1 MSDDRREV
9 SGNDGDP
16 RDAKGHGISLGAELA
31 RARERASLSRGHAA
45 VNREGIADER
55 DESSAQRDDS
65 SSQRDESSVRRDES
79 SVRRDESSVRRDEFS
94 SQRDK
99 SSALRD
105 RRAEGHDL
113 EADELDDRDELADRH
128 TLRVEELRGRGQSG
142 RRRAAS
148 NRERSRQD
156 RVEATRDRRHS
167 VSDRA
172 HAGSDRQHSEDDREH
187 AGEDRQRSEDDRE
200 HAGEDR
206 GHASND
212 RSDARDDRECAGTD
226 DLTGARRRGVGLE
239 ELDNE
244 IQRARRE
251 SGGRLVAAFCDVDGL
266 KSVND
271 IDGHAEGDALLRA
284 FADGLRR
291 QIRSYDLFVRLGGDE
306 FLCALP
312 NVTLVEA
319 RERFDRLR
327 ADLAGSGGSV
337 SVGYAEL
344 RDGDSAEDLVSR
356 ADGALLAGR
365 GHHARR

>member
-1 MSDDRREV
+1 MSEDRREV

-65 SSQRDESSVRRDES
+65 SSQRDES

-187 AGEDRQRSEDDRE
+187 AGEDR
-200 HAGEDR
+200 

-212 RSDARDDRECAGTD
+212 RGDARDDRECAGTD

-251 SGGRLVAAFCDVDGL
+251 SGGRLVAAFFDVDGL